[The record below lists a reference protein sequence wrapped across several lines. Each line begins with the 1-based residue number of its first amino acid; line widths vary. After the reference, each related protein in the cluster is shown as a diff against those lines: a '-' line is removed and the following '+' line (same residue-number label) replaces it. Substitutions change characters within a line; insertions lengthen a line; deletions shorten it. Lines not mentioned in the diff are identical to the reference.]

1 MIQTLSDIYLYSDID
16 GTLGIAGLGIPQRN
30 RQAIAGLWKKEV
42 ILPCAPA
49 GALPTSSLLWRAC
62 PSMPIR

>member
-30 RQAIAGLWKKEV
+30 RQAIARFVEKG
-42 ILPCAPA
+42 
-49 GALPTSSLLWRAC
+49 GH
-62 PSMPIR
+62 